1 MKGVL
6 GAKGILS
13 NLKTHQQ
20 DPLMM
25 LTHRTKCIVKR
36 STLFNIIHM
45 FMCQLDTHIHTQ
57 IWSPSHFSI
66 YYCLTSYKITK
77 RLDGPILKC
86 HLHQKCPRGQRSFE
100 QFENPSLTKT
110 YSTGSNNDANSPCKI
125 YSQMIDTLQ
134 HNPYVYLS
142 IFTFQEG
149 FSIPFSLVYPLQ
161 KNK

>member
-6 GAKGILS
+6 GAKGLLS

-25 LTHRTKCIVKR
+25 LTHRTKCIVKP
-36 STLFNIIHM
+36 STLFDITHM
-45 FMCQLDTHIHTQ
+45 FMCQLDTHTHTQ

-86 HLHQKCPRGQRSFE
+86 HLHQRCPRGQRSFE
-100 QFENPSLTKT
+100 QFESSSLTKT
-110 YSTGSNNDANSPCKI
+110 YSTGSNNDVNSPRKI

-134 HNPYVYLS
+134 HNPCLSLYIYLS
-142 IFTFQEG
+142 
-149 FSIPFSLVYPLQ
+149 
-161 KNK
+161 